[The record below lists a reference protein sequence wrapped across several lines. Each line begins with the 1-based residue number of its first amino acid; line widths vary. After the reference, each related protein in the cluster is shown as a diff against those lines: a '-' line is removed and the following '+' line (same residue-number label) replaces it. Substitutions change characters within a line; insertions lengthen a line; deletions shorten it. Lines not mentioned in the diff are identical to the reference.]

1 MKIDVDRLIQQF
13 NENPIA
19 GLAVGA
25 AFLTG
30 LGKFIDSVSAA
41 QGRKAYAKQVN
52 HRVKKT
58 GRR

>member
-1 MKIDVDRLIQQF
+1 VKIDVDSIIKLF

-19 GLAVGA
+19 ALAVGA

-52 HRVKKT
+52 HRIKKN
-58 GRR
+58 RR